1 VTPPLSHVPRLKIT
15 RTDGHTKDAARDKV
29 TGQPR
34 MWTVGAGRGSSRGWV
49 VAVKSADSP
58 TGRTRRRRW
67 SVLSAARAIARGREE
82 LAMLN
87 RRGRERLAEIESA
100 LVTDD
105 PKLAARFDQFDSGD
119 STEDVLPRVVLFA
132 LVGMLGV
139 LSVAT
144 LV

>member
-1 VTPPLSHVPRLKIT
+1 
-15 RTDGHTKDAARDKV
+15 
-29 TGQPR
+29 
-34 MWTVGAGRGSSRGWV
+34 
-49 VAVKSADSP
+49 
-58 TGRTRRRRW
+58 
-67 SVLSAARAIARGREE
+67 
-82 LAMLN
+82 MLN

-144 LV
+144 LVLANMVMVGVLLATLAVAVLLAGTFTGARDRP